1 MDTYERLKDLCKQK
15 GVTVGQM
22 ESDNGITRGNA
33 NKWRNSMPNPKML
46 MKLSEYF
53 GVSTDYILTGV
64 DSGTSKDNYYD
75 DETEQI
81 ARELQKNKELR
92 AIFDVAKG
100 MSKERLDA
108 FYNLLKDLKWGDVL
122 EENVKIVFR
131 PFDCDFRG
139 AVLCRYEDGENYY
152 TIVII

>member
-1 MDTYERLKDLCKQK
+1 MTAFDRVKNLCN
-15 GVTVGQM
+15 
-22 ESDNGITRGNA
+22 ENGIKISELERILGIGKNA
-33 NKWRNSMPNPKML
+33 SYKWKKYSPASDTL
-46 MKLSEYF
+46 FKLSEYF

-64 DSGTSKDNYYD
+64 DNGTSKDSYYD

-108 FYNLLKDLKWGDVL
+108 FYNLLKDLK
-122 EENVKIVFR
+122 
-131 PFDCDFRG
+131 
-139 AVLCRYEDGENYY
+139 
-152 TIVII
+152 

>member
-1 MDTYERLKDLCKQK
+1 MNIYERIKELCKKK
-15 GVTVGQM
+15 GVAIKEMEIAVGIG
-22 ESDNGITRGNA
+22 EKNA
-33 NKWRNSMPNPKML
+33 NKWKTRTPSAESL
-46 MKLSEYF
+46 LKLSEYF

-108 FYNLLKDLKWGDVL
+108 FYNLLKDLK
-122 EENVKIVFR
+122 
-131 PFDCDFRG
+131 
-139 AVLCRYEDGENYY
+139 
-152 TIVII
+152 